1 MGKRPIK
8 LTAKMSGAG
17 GLGSRLRGGNVRRG
31 GIAGGRALQAVGG
44 SNTRGVDSPE
54 TVAVGD
60 DQPALKT
67 GTDVVGLA
75 PTAVAEPSGEVGD
88 AAPMGVQLNA
98 DDFSDEE
105 EEEQWAPR
113 QEEGARPIK
122 PSGEAR
128 RDTMNSIAA
137 RSEAAPSTPS
147 PAQSP
152 LEGVRAAATGD
163 GVAQTADG
171 RLADLERTAREQT
184 ELITSLLR
192 QVNAA
197 RGSTQDEAASGH
209 AVGSPI
215 ASGAPRSVPTS
226 QRTAVQSGERGLL
239 QSLATDL
246 PTRPSLN
253 GQVCDMVLH
262 TSLSGIPLRDQILMR
277 QLPAYGKAWNK
288 KMELAVVVAMFR
300 QPDDQSSV
308 YPSESLMMQCLIGVW
323 GEAKGPALGAVMMY
337 CPARAGS
344 AKRKPN
350 DWRARLSMFGR
361 RVFADAFGLACEAN
375 PRLKFD
381 YSELVCDEEHTPTQG
396 GLLRWHIAEEIL
408 RPFATALFDLIVRNA
423 FQKGAGGL
431 ATVVKAYHIAYI
443 LYLVE
448 YAVVHHKARGK
459 HIPTDAC
466 VNADDIATYHRKV
479 KAAIRKTLKESSDDQ
494 LPAWD
499 EKHQG
504 WVIRAHGDGHHLG
517 QRVPGPG
524 PRRC

>member
-122 PSGEAR
+122 PSVAHRVLCLHPSAR
-128 RDTMNSIAA
+128 LFSRAKEDSCNPWPPICVLHVK
-137 RSEAAPSTPS
+137 TPS
-147 PAQSP
+147 
-152 LEGVRAAATGD
+152 VRRASAA
-163 GVAQTADG
+163 
-171 RLADLERTAREQT
+171 
-184 ELITSLLR
+184 
-192 QVNAA
+192 
-197 RGSTQDEAASGH
+197 
-209 AVGSPI
+209 
-215 ASGAPRSVPTS
+215 
-226 QRTAVQSGERGLL
+226 
-239 QSLATDL
+239 
-246 PTRPSLN
+246 TRPSLN